1 MTFEI
6 LKTGSKGNAVLIGSR
21 REILV
26 DCGVGMKLL
35 EPYAD
40 GLKLV
45 LLTHIHG
52 DHCAQAT
59 IKALSRRRPTLRFC
73 CGDFLAESLLE
84 AGVDK
89 RSIDVCGEESAL
101 HYPTLSAMVQTFP
114 LVHDVPNVAWLLKL
128 GRETL
133 FYATDTGTL
142 DHIQAPGCDLYLIEA
157 NHTKE
162 ALEARKKAKL
172 AAGRYAYESRAAAT
186 HLSREQAMD
195 WLCRNM
201 SPNSQYVFLHQ
212 HEEQEGA
219 PCSLKKN

>member
-1 MTFEI
+1 MTLEI
-6 LKTGSKGNAVLIGSR
+6 LKTGSKGNAVLIGSS

-45 LLTHIHG
+45 LLTHIHS
-52 DHCAQAT
+52 DHFRKST
-59 IKALSRRRPTLRFC
+59 VSALARRRPTLRFV
-73 CGDFLAESLLE
+73 CGDFLVESLLE

-89 RSIDVCGEESAL
+89 RNIDVCGVESAFY
-101 HYPTLSAMVQTFP
+101 YPTLSAMVQTFP
-114 LVHDVPNVAWLLKL
+114 LVHDVPNLSYLLKI

-142 DHIQAPGCDLYLIEA
+142 DHIQAHGCDLYLIEA

-162 ALEARKKAKL
+162 ELEARKKAKQ
-172 AAGRYAYESRAAAT
+172 AAGQYAYESRAAAT
-186 HLSREQAMD
+186 HLSQEQAMD
-195 WLCRNM
+195 WLYRNM
-201 SPNSQYVFLHQ
+201 SPSSQYVFLHQ
-212 HEEQEGA
+212 HQAKEDE
-219 PCSLKKN
+219 PCSPPKN